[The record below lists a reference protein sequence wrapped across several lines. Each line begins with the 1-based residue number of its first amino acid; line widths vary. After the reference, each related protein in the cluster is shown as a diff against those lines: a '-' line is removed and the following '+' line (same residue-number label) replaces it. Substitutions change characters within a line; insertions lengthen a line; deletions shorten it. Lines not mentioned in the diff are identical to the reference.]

1 MYSMPNG
8 VQEQDVKEGAS
19 GGESGEWHSDAE
31 EDEESDDS
39 SDDEEVESPPRRE
52 RRSKHAH
59 DPERTPDLAT
69 APTGQ
74 SSKRPRTSS
83 QVPTKKGPKQLK
95 TAPPPAPKPSKA
107 TSSKPPKALPRI
119 KVIFPP
125 SPGNHLTCSFCRLE
139 Q

>member
-8 VQEQDVKEGAS
+8 VQDQDVEEEAS
-19 GGESGEWHSDAE
+19 GGESGEEHSNAE
-31 EDEESDDS
+31 ADEESDES
-39 SDDEEVESPPRRE
+39 TDDEEVDSPPRRE

-59 DPERTPDLAT
+59 DPASAPDLVA

-83 QVPTKKGPKQLK
+83 PTPTEKAPKQSK
-95 TAPPPAPKPSKA
+95 VAPPPAPKA

-119 KVIFPP
+119 K
-125 SPGNHLTCSFCRLE
+125 
-139 Q
+139 

>member
-1 MYSMPNG
+1 MPNG
-8 VQEQDVKEGAS
+8 VQEQNVEEEVS

-31 EDEESDDS
+31 EDEESDNPS
-39 SDDEEVESPPRRE
+39 DEEEVDSPPRRE

-59 DPERTPDLAT
+59 DPASTTDLVA

-83 QVPTKKGPKQLK
+83 PVPTEKVSKQLK
-95 TAPPPAPKPSKA
+95 TALPPAPKPLEA

-119 KVIFPP
+119 KVTIPTI
-125 SPGNHLTCSFCRLE
+125 SR
-139 Q
+139 